1 MIWGVNDMSKQGLN
15 QLRDKIAQ
23 VDRQILNLVQQRLEY
38 AVEVG
43 ELKRKMNLPV
53 KDYKVEK
60 AVWER
65 NLKTASEL
73 GMYKELSKELSHLL
87 VKYAVHIQDENRNRS
102 NLSASE
108 SGKKTLIVGGG
119 GQMGQW
125 FCQYF
130 NSFGHKVKIWDPFAK
145 PALDKINRA
154 RETDKLVQEFREHDL
169 IILATPIAQTADVIA
184 KIVESK
190 TSALVFDVCSL
201 KEPLIPIVK
210 AAREQ
215 GIKIGSIHPMFGPDA
230 QMLAGRNL
238 VLCTFEDN
246 DMVFDE
252 ILELFQDTTA
262 QILKIPIENH
272 DELMSIVLGSSH
284 FVNLLFG
291 QFLSQCGY
299 PLSDLNKFA
308 STTFRTQLAVSEPVV
323 HENQNLYFDI
333 QTLNQYSAKMLT
345 KMREE
350 FDKLAGSIENNE
362 KNIFLGL
369 MNQSRKFLERSSEP

>member
-1 MIWGVNDMSKQGLN
+1 MSELSLGE
-15 QLRDKIAQ
+15 LRDKIAQ
-23 VDRQILNLVQQRLEY
+23 VDNQILSLVQQRLNY

-73 GMYKELSKELSHLL
+73 GMYQELSKELSHLL

-102 NLSASE
+102 NLSATE

-130 NSFGHKVKIWDPFAK
+130 NSFGHTVKIWDPYAN
-145 PALDKINRA
+145 PTLDLVNRA
-154 RETDKLVQEFREHDL
+154 NESKDLLGECLEQDL
-169 IILATPIAQTADVIA
+169 IILATPIAQTGEIINII
-184 KIVESK
+184 KNSR
-190 TSALVFDVCSL
+190 TSAIVFDVCSL
-201 KEPLIPIVK
+201 KEPLIEEIYL
-210 AAREQ
+210 AREQ

-238 VLCTFEDN
+238 VLCTLEEEDA
-246 DMVFDE
+246 VFNG

-262 QILKIPIENH
+262 QILRIPIEKH
-272 DELMSIVLGSSH
+272 DELMAVVLGSSH

-291 QFLSQCGY
+291 QFLSQCGISLY
-299 PLSDLNKFA
+299 ELNKFA
-308 STTFRTQLAVSEPVV
+308 STTFRTQLAVSEPVI

-333 QTLNQYSAKMLT
+333 QTLNKYSREMLT
-345 KMREE
+345 KMRGE
-350 FDKLAGSIENNE
+350 FEKLAHSIEDD
-362 KNIFLGL
+362 KKAVFLDL
-369 MNQSRKFLERSSEP
+369 MNQSREFLDR

>member
-1 MIWGVNDMSKQGLN
+1 MSKQGLSD
-15 QLRDKIAQ
+15 LRDKIAQ
-23 VDRQILNLVQQRLEY
+23 VDKEILRLVQQRLNY

-43 ELKRKMNLPV
+43 ELKRTMNLPV

-73 GMYKELSKELSHLL
+73 GIYQELSKELSHLL

-102 NLSASE
+102 NLSAAE
-108 SGKKTLIVGGG
+108 SGKKTLIIGGG

-130 NSFGHKVKIWDPFAK
+130 NSFGHTVKIWDPFAS
-145 PALDKINRA
+145 PTLSTINA
-154 RETDKLVQEFREHDL
+154 YRENGDLLAECLEQDL
-169 IILATPIAQTADVIA
+169 IILATPIGQTEEAISMIKA
-184 KIVESK
+184 SG

-201 KEPLIPIVK
+201 KEPLISSIYN
-210 AAREQ
+210 ARDQ

-238 VLCTFEDN
+238 ILCTFEEN
-246 DMVFDE
+246 DLVFDE

-262 QILKIPIENH
+262 QILRIPIEKH
-272 DELMSIVLGSSH
+272 DELMAVVLGSSH

-291 QFLSQCGY
+291 QFLS
-299 PLSDLNKFA
+299 
-308 STTFRTQLAVSEPVV
+308 
-323 HENQNLYFDI
+323 
-333 QTLNQYSAKMLT
+333 
-345 KMREE
+345 
-350 FDKLAGSIENNE
+350 
-362 KNIFLGL
+362 
-369 MNQSRKFLERSSEP
+369 